1 VEDDTMSKLMMGR
14 LMAAAAFSLVCL
26 VPAQAQEERGHSD
39 STEVGSFETLP
50 DKLKPGQTVYAMD
63 TQGRET
69 EGRIVRLS
77 DTALTLR
84 VAGADRDFPR
94 SELRQVARRGD
105 SVRNGATIGMG
116 IFAAWGLVG
125 VLESSGG
132 YSYIDEF
139 GPGAAAVMV
148 GGVAGIGAGIGALV
162 DYAIKGKTV
171 VYRSKPRNVTVSPV
185 VLHGGGGVSVAVRF

>member
-1 VEDDTMSKLMMGR
+1 MMSKLMMGR

-26 VPAQAQEERGHSD
+26 VPAQAQEERGHPD

-69 EGRIVRLS
+69 EGRLVRLS

-84 VAGADRDFPR
+84 VEGADRDFAR
-94 SELRQVARRGD
+94 SELAQVARRGD
-105 SVRNGATIGMG
+105 SVSNGAKIGAG
-116 IFAAWGLVG
+116 IFAAWGLVS
-125 VLESSGG
+125 VLQSSGG
-132 YSYIDEF
+132 DNAIDVF
-139 GPGAAAVMV
+139 GPGVAAGVVGVM
-148 GGVAGIGAGIGALV
+148 AGMGAGIGALV

-171 VYRSKPRNVTVSPV
+171 VYRTKPRSVTASPV
-185 VLHGGGGVSVAVRF
+185 VLHGGGGVRVAVRF